1 LWVVKL
7 VYSLVG
13 LWVDKSEKLEVVSL
27 VEWKVCCLVAQLVII
42 TVVVMVEKSVI
53 SMAVSMADVT
63 VSY

>member
-42 TVVVMVEKSVI
+42 KVVVMVEKSVI